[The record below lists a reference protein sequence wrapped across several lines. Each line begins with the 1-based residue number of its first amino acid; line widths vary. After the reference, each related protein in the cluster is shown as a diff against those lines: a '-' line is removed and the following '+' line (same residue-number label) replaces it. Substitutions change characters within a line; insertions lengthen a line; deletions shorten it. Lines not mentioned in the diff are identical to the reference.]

1 VERRDNIRFD
11 IKSLSETGEFE
22 GLASVFGNV
31 DQGKDIVHPGAF
43 AQTINRRKGR
53 VPLLRGHS
61 FPVGVAYVEESVEG
75 LKTRGVLNLDKQN
88 ARDTYSDLKFYRDH
102 DMPMGMSFGFDIVQ
116 GKNRDDKGIRHLREL
131 KLHEVTLTE
140 FPMNELAGVSDV
152 KSLDMDSLIE
162 MIEDHKAGRRISA
175 ETMTELRALM
185 EHNQQIAEKLSALM
199 LLTESPSPPEE
210 EAAKSVDASEPA
222 QSSDKPEDNLLLI
235 LKNFTFERNS

>member
-1 VERRDNIRFD
+1 
-11 IKSLSETGEFE
+11 
-22 GLASVFGNV
+22 
-31 DQGKDIVHPGAF
+31 
-43 AQTINRRKGR
+43 
-53 VPLLRGHS
+53 
-61 FPVGVAYVEESVEG
+61 VAYVEESVEG